1 MRMFLTVL
9 AASAMVAGCV
19 ASPSPYSRYSYYD
32 SRDSYYGSSY
42 YGPRYTPYHAYHA
55 PSYYAPYSSDRL
67 K

>member
-32 SRDSYYGSSY
+32 SRHSYYGSSY
-42 YGPRYTPYHAYHA
+42 YRPRYAPYYAPDYH
-55 PSYYAPYSSDRL
+55 APYSSDRL